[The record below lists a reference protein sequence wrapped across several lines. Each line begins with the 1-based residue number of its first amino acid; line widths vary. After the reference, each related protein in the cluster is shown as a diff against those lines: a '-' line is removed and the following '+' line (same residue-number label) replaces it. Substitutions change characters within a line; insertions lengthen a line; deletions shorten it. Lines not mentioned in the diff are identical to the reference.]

1 MDVDFEKSARK
12 DWAEMWN
19 RSMVWMTL
27 LMAYAVSVPLGAQ
40 NKAAP
45 TIRVANTELSWTMP
59 KQVVL
64 DTLKKNVNNLL
75 VPERK
80 DDNSVWWVF
89 DRQANQASARLRF
102 DKQDKLLWVE
112 RSWTPTTDR
121 ADDFVKVLY
130 NLVSQHGFADCQIK
144 PSHYAEP
151 EGESEEVLLAC
162 EGGGIRITHMQADAG
177 NTRISRAVIY
187 EITNRPE

>member
-75 VPERK
+75 VPDTQR
-80 DDNSVWWVF
+80 
-89 DRQANQASARLRF
+89 RRLCVVG
-102 DKQDKLLWVE
+102 L
-112 RSWTPTTDR
+112 
-121 ADDFVKVLY
+121 
-130 NLVSQHGFADCQIK
+130 
-144 PSHYAEP
+144 
-151 EGESEEVLLAC
+151 
-162 EGGGIRITHMQADAG
+162 
-177 NTRISRAVIY
+177 
-187 EITNRPE
+187 